1 MNIVKNGMLILTQLA
16 KTSPQIFSSVKVG
29 DIVEGKVLD
38 KSSRALLVDLGRH
51 GTGVV
56 YRGELQNARELVK
69 SLEKGSPIHAKVI
82 EVDNDDGFV
91 ELSLSEA
98 GKQKAWG
105 EVDEIRGKD
114 EAFTVKITGF
124 NKGGLITAVKG
135 IPAFL
140 PVSQLA
146 ADHYPK
152 VVSADKTEIGA
163 ALQKLVGEEISVKVI
178 DANPRAGKL
187 ILSEKEATE
196 ISSRELAKNY
206 EVGQVV
212 DGVVSGVADF
222 GVFVKFVDNP
232 AVEGLIHVSELDYRI
247 IENPK
252 DVVKVD
258 DVVKAKIVDIK
269 DGKISLSLKALKV
282 DPWLVVANKYSED
295 QEVAGKV
302 YMFNPFGAIINLDD
316 TYQGYVHVTEFGG
329 AEEMKKHLAV
339 GKEYSFVID
348 GVKPAERKITL
359 KLKK

>member
-1 MNIVKNGMLILTQLA
+1 MNIAKNGTLILTQLT

-29 DIVEGKVLD
+29 DLVDGTVLD

-69 SLEKGSPIHAKVI
+69 SLDTGSPIHAKVI
-82 EVDNDDGFV
+82 EVDNDDGFI

-105 EVDEIRGKD
+105 EVDELRGKD

-124 NKGGLITAVKG
+124 NKGGLITSVKG

-152 VVSADKTEIGA
+152 AVSAERTEIGV

-178 DANPRAGKL
+178 DANPRMGKL

-212 DGVVSGVADF
+212 DGLVSGVADF

-258 DVVKAKIVDIK
+258 DVVKAKIMDIK
-269 DGKISLSLKALKV
+269 DGKISLSLKAMKV
-282 DPWLVVANKYSED
+282 DPWLVVADTYSEN
-295 QEVAGKV
+295 QGVKGKV
-302 YMFNPFGAIINLDD
+302 YMFNPFGAIINLDE
-316 TYQGYVHVTEFGG
+316 TYQGYVHVTEFGSV
-329 AEEMKKHLAV
+329 EEMKKHLAV
-339 GKEYSFVID
+339 GNEYSFVID
-348 GVKPAERKITL
+348 AVKPTERKITL
-359 KLKK
+359 KMKK